1 MIRHAMLAALLTSL
15 AAAAAPAADAP
26 AEIKLGTLYASS
38 GRFASISMPV
48 HYGLK
53 LWIDQKNAEGGVYV
67 KAFDKKIPL
76 KLVAYD
82 DQSNTATAATLY
94 NQLITQDKVDILISD
109 SGSVLTSVAVPIA
122 RDHKMFLIDQT
133 GTGATFFTPDNP
145 YIALMADPVSSIW
158 PKPLADF
165 ITHDGP
171 GLGIKRVAILY
182 ATNDFT
188 GTQANAVRK
197 FIKESNSGVE
207 IVYDEGVPT
216 ETSNYTVL
224 LNNIRAANP
233 DAVVHLGYASNDIAF
248 LHNVQDSGIKFKFLF
263 CIYPGIETEL
273 LEKNVGNKALNYLF
287 TYVTSSEFTYETN
300 FGMPLKDFRAAWH
313 QKYADAHVEFGFNSV
328 AGYTTGLVLEKALA
342 AAAKSRSARAAQGGV
357 QPLRQSQDPRRHLRA
372 RSDRRANRRNHPA
385 RAACRRRS
393 GSPEARSPSGR
404 TRWRTGSR
412 STRARDERWFGRTR
426 DRPRRSA
433 ECSPTACSPASCSV
447 STSLSSGSGSISCS
461 ASCASSTWRMAI
473 F

>member
-1 MIRHAMLAALLTSL
+1 MTRHAVLGTLIASVMIVAGPGLAAE
-15 AAAAAPAADAP
+15 AP

-53 LWIDQKNAEGGVYV
+53 LWIDQKNAEGGVLV
-67 KAFDKKIPL
+67 KAFNKKIPL

-94 NQLITQDKVDILISD
+94 NQLITQDKVDVLIAD

-122 RDHKMFLIDQT
+122 RDRKMLLIDQT
-133 GTGATFFTPDNP
+133 GTGANFFTSDNP
-145 YIALMADPVSSIW
+145 YVVLMSDPVSSIW

-207 IVYDEGVPT
+207 IVFDQGIPT

-224 LNNIRAANP
+224 LNSIRTGNP
-233 DAVVHLGYASNDIAF
+233 DAVIHLGYAPNDIAF
-248 LHNVQDSGIKFKFLF
+248 LRNIQDSGIKFKMVF
-263 CIYPGIETEL
+263 CIYPGLETEL
-273 LEKNVGNKALNYLF
+273 LEKNVGAKGLNYVF
-287 TYVTSSEFTYETN
+287 TYVPSSEIAYEAQ
-300 FGMPLKDFRAAWH
+300 FGMGLKEYKAAWDK
-313 QKYADAHVEFGFNSV
+313 KYANTQVEFGFNSV
-328 AGYTTGLVLEKALA
+328 AGYTTGLVLEKAFA
-342 AAAKSRSARAAQGGV
+342 AADSLDQLE
-357 QPLRQSQDPRRHLRA
+357 LRKA
-372 RSDRRANRRNHPA
+372 I
-385 RAACRRRS
+385 
-393 GSPEARSPSGR
+393 
-404 TRWRTGSR
+404 
-412 STRARDERWFGRTR
+412 F
-426 DRPRRSA
+426 
-433 ECSPTACSPASCSV
+433 
-447 STSLSSGSGSISCS
+447 SLSGKLKTLDGTFELDPTGAQIGEITPLGQLI
-461 ASCASSTWRMAI
+461 ADGPDHVKFVTVWPHEVATGKPVYPRP
-473 F
+473 

>member
-1 MIRHAMLAALLTSL
+1 MIRLAIFAALLASTATV
-15 AAAAAPAADAP
+15 AAQAADAP

-38 GRFASISMPV
+38 GRYASISLPV
-48 HYGLK
+48 HNGLK
-53 LWIDQKNAEGGVYV
+53 LWIDQMNAQGGAYV

-94 NQLITQDKVDILISD
+94 NQLITQDKVDVLISD

-122 RDHKMFLIDQT
+122 RDHKMFLFDQT

-145 YIALMADPVSSIW
+145 YIALMSDPVSTIW

-165 ITHDGP
+165 LTHDGP
-171 GLGIKRVAILY
+171 GLGIKRVAMLY

-207 IVYDEGVPT
+207 LVFDEGVPT

-248 LHNVQDSGIKFKFLF
+248 LRNVQDSGIKFKFLF
-263 CIYPGIETEL
+263 AIYPGLETDL
-273 LEKNVGNKALNYLF
+273 LEKNVGDKGLSYVF
-287 TYVTSSEFTYETN
+287 TYVPSSEISYETN
-300 FGMPLKDFRAAWH
+300 FGMSLKDYRDAWH
-313 QKYADAHVEFGFNSV
+313 KKYADSKVEFGFNSV
-328 AGYTTGLVLEKALA
+328 AGYTTGLVLEKTLATAASLDQLELRKAVFALSGNL
-342 AAAKSRSARAAQGGV
+342 KTLDGTFELDPNGAQIGEIT
-357 QPLRQSQDPRRHLRA
+357 PLGQFLPGSDGQKLVTVWPHEVASGKPVYPR
-372 RSDRRANRRNHPA
+372 P
-385 RAACRRRS
+385 
-393 GSPEARSPSGR
+393 
-404 TRWRTGSR
+404 
-412 STRARDERWFGRTR
+412 
-426 DRPRRSA
+426 
-433 ECSPTACSPASCSV
+433 
-447 STSLSSGSGSISCS
+447 
-461 ASCASSTWRMAI
+461 
-473 F
+473 